1 MGGTGLAPGWG
12 GGGPEESAVV
22 VAGTEA
28 GVVRVGGGLEEL
40 GSEEAVEGVM
50 PSGLMGAFLWIGIG
64 GIVRLYACGLLEWLM
79 LLCVRECSMKLLV
92 GTNDALSD
100 LVQ

>member
-1 MGGTGLAPGWG
+1 VGGTGRAPGWG

-28 GVVRVGGGLEEL
+28 GIVRVGVGVFL
-40 GSEEAVEGVM
+40 GSSEAVLGVM

-64 GIVRLYACGLLEWLM
+64 GIVSMCRCEVVPWCVM
-79 LLCVRECSMKLLV
+79 RCLCV
-92 GTNDALSD
+92 LSN
-100 LVQ
+100 VSRK